1 MTSLFQTSSIRF
13 IHIHECIIGYIMP
26 DSDDSADIVSRV
38 RDTVEEVAEEAEN
51 VGDTAQAEIAEALDE
66 LEQHV
71 EDLRNQE

>member
-1 MTSLFQTSSIRF
+1 MS
-13 IHIHECIIGYIMP
+13 
-26 DSDDSADIVSRV
+26 DSDDNADIVSRV
-38 RDTVEEVAEEAEN
+38 RDTVEGVAEEAED